1 MKAIKLIARQTL
13 ASYRKPSS
21 MQIKESYPLPPYSTV
36 IGMIHVACGYQEYV
50 DMDISVQGSYY
61 SKINELYTRYEFKP
75 GFYEKGRHSIEVTS
89 KNGKSTGLA
98 VGPASIELLTNVN
111 LVIHILPKQ
120 EEKIQEIYEG
130 LKKTKE
136 YLSLGRREDLLV
148 IEKVQIVEVEE
159 KILEKD
165 YKLKQDAYVPL
176 NYFDESDTDDIA
188 TIYKLNKKY
197 SINPKTNI
205 RYWEK
210 QILAKYFSKNS
221 TIFKRTRIKTD
232 GEDLIF
238 FA

>member
-36 IGMIHVACGYQEYV
+36 IGMIHAACGYQEYV
-50 DMDISVQGSYY
+50 DMDISIQGSYY

-75 GFYEKGRHSIEVTS
+75 GFYDKERHSIEVTN
-89 KNGKSTGLA
+89 KNGKSMGLTI
-98 VGPASIELLTNVN
+98 GPANIELLTNVN

-120 EEKIQEIYEG
+120 EEKIQEIYDG
-130 LKKTKE
+130 LRNPKE

-176 NYFDESDTDDIA
+176 NSFDKEDINDMA
-188 TIYKLNKKY
+188 SIYKLNKKY

-210 QILAKYFSKNS
+210 QILVKYFSKNV
-221 TIFKRTRIKTD
+221 TIYKRSKVKTD
-232 GEDLIF
+232 GEDFVF